1 MASNPSVLIS
11 AFADEG
17 ALRKSAVEQF
27 ASLAAIGLRYYS
39 PRFIDVSGGGQ
50 VKHVTDLDKAEL
62 ATLKKLQSDY
72 GLSVTSIG
80 ARIGKV
86 KLCDVDD
93 GTHNRFVPFKEYL
106 KKDVA
111 QTIAVAKELGTTLI
125 RGFSF
130 YPPRGEDVKKHIPQ
144 TVDQLGQIAD
154 ACAKAGLVYGLEIEP
169 NLVGETGQLNAE
181 LAKKVKRPNL
191 VLIFDGG
198 NIACQNKN
206 RLTVFEEYAAMRPYL
221 GWLHIKDYAI
231 DPTLTWTG
239 HVDEERLK
247 NFVPAD
253 VGGAGHDAIL
263 RDLREHLPAIEKR
276 MKKLG
281 APGVFLEVEPHLKGG
296 GQFGGF
302 SGPDG
307 LGVAVRSLQRV
318 LDFVQIDYRLR
329 DFSDIRAARG
339 F

>member
-1 MASNPSVLIS
+1 
-11 AFADEG
+11 
-17 ALRKSAVEQF
+17 
-27 ASLAAIGLRYYS
+27 
-39 PRFIDVSGGGQ
+39 
-50 VKHVTDLDKAEL
+50 
-62 ATLKKLQSDY
+62 
-72 GLSVTSIG
+72 
-80 ARIGKV
+80 
-86 KLCDVDD
+86 
-93 GTHNRFVPFKEYL
+93 
-106 KKDVA
+106 
-111 QTIAVAKELGTTLI
+111 
-125 RGFSF
+125 
-130 YPPRGEDVKKHIPQ
+130 
-144 TVDQLGQIAD
+144 
-154 ACAKAGLVYGLEIEP
+154 
-169 NLVGETGQLNAE
+169 
-181 LAKKVKRPNL
+181 
-191 VLIFDGG
+191 
-198 NIACQNKN
+198 
-206 RLTVFEEYAAMRPYL
+206 MRPYL